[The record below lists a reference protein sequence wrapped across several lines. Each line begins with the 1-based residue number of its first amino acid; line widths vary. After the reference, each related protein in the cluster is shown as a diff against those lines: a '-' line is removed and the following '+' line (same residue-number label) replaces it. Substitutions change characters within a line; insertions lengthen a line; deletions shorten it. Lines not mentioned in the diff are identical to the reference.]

1 MTISEGS
8 NFSSCY
14 PVNNTDRGTA
24 EDTGHIKEIDCSRTE
39 KSVVVQSDS
48 RSHALYDGIAQE
60 VQCCTSNEDSS
71 SDEDTESAPYDG
83 TANDETT
90 EEVQCCTSSE
100 DSASDE
106 DTESAPYDGTA
117 NDETTEEVQCCT
129 SSEDSTSDEDTESA
143 PYDGTAND
151 ETTEEVQCCSSKKD
165 SSSDEG
171 TENLVCDGT
180 NNEENEG
187 CSNSKKLTKEV
198 KRLKFS
204 NAKLQKELSS
214 LKDQMAK
221 YILSPEALQKDP
233 IKLKLYTGLPDW
245 TVFSGLLMLVAPAFP
260 EKTSSKL
267 SAFQR
272 NLMFLMKVQL
282 NLHDED
288 LAYRFNVHNSTVS
301 RNFHRVLDVM
311 DIKLKHLIIWPERS
325 VLKKTMPTCF
335 RQHFSNCSVI
345 IDCTEIFI
353 ERPTNLLARAQ
364 CWSNYKHHSTVKFLI
379 GITP

>member
-1 MTISEGS
+1 MT
-8 NFSSCY
+8 
-14 PVNNTDRGTA
+14 
-24 EDTGHIKEIDCSRTE
+24 
-39 KSVVVQSDS
+39 
-48 RSHALYDGIAQE
+48 
-60 VQCCTSNEDSS
+60 
-71 SDEDTESAPYDG
+71 
-83 TANDETT
+83 
-90 EEVQCCTSSE
+90 
-100 DSASDE
+100 
-106 DTESAPYDGTA
+106 
-117 NDETTEEVQCCT
+117 
-129 SSEDSTSDEDTESA
+129 
-143 PYDGTAND
+143 
-151 ETTEEVQCCSSKKD
+151 KK
-165 SSSDEG
+165 
-171 TENLVCDGT
+171 
-180 NNEENEG
+180 
-187 CSNSKKLTKEV
+187 V

-221 YILSPEALQKDP
+221 YIFSPEALQKDP

-272 NLMFLMKVQL
+272 ILMFLMKVRL

-288 LAYRFNVHNSTVS
+288 LAYHFNVHNSTVS

-325 VLKKTMPTCF
+325 VLKPTMPTCF

-353 ERPTNLLARAQ
+353 ERPTN
-364 CWSNYKHHSTVKFLI
+364 
-379 GITP
+379 

>member
-1 MTISEGS
+1 MTISGGS

-48 RSHALYDGIAQE
+48 KSHALYDGIAQE

-117 NDETTEEVQCCT
+117 NDER
-129 SSEDSTSDEDTESA
+129 
-143 PYDGTAND
+143 
-151 ETTEEVQCCSSKKD
+151 TEEVQCCSSKKD

-272 NLMFLMKVQL
+272 ILMFLMKVRL

-288 LAYRFNVHNSTVS
+288 LAYRFNVNNSTVS
-301 RNFHRVLDVM
+301 CNFHRVLDEESS
-311 DIKLKHLIIWPERS
+311 W
-325 VLKKTMPTCF
+325 KKW
-335 RQHFSNCSVI
+335 RWIGDVNY
-345 IDCTEIFI
+345 
-353 ERPTNLLARAQ
+353 LALEFML
-364 CWSNYKHHSTVKFLI
+364 NV
-379 GITP
+379 